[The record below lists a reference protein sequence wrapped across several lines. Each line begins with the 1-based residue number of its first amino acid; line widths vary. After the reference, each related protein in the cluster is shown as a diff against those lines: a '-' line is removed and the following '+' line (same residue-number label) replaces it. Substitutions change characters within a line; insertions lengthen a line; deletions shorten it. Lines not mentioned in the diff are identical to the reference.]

1 MALSTRRRDRSY
13 PSPIT
18 DFDDSNRERYI
29 ARSGGIGS
37 LKPMGTIVDYNLGKG
52 GRDPSMIGGFGLG
65 PSGLMD
71 PVIEI
76 PTGGPVDMIGQDRS
90 DTTLD
95 MLLDDVFGYK
105 PLQEM
110 ERPIL
115 PKDFVPEYEAPIL
128 PKDFVPEFIPAGLLG
143 PGSGLGDPTG
153 EGGIIQR
160 LGEMLGLTPRTDPE
174 NEGLPMDEFQ
184 EYDPNNPNMFMLPD
198 DMDPNDMDMEN
209 IINQMREPRLEATAD
224 TYTLPNLLQMLD
236 DARDAGD
243 DSYDTIL
250 EDIQLRYPG
259 ATMDVAELTDDQ
271 KNFMLSPLQNPDFQS
286 QESLFN
292 KVKQMEDK
300 GFFGFG
306 AQEPTTM
313 EEMLEFMDSDQYK
326 RAFI

>member
-13 PSPIT
+13 PTPMAPG
-18 DFDDSNRERYI
+18 FDDSNRESYI
-29 ARSGGIGS
+29 ARSNQGIAS
-37 LKPMGTIVDYNLGKG
+37 LPKSNVIVDYNLGKG

-65 PSGLMD
+65 AMD
-71 PVIEI
+71 PVVEV
-76 PTGGPVDMIGQDRS
+76 PTGGPAGMVGEDRS

-95 MLLDDVFGYK
+95 MLLDNIFQENIPEKSYRDYLNRGLEALPNTLS
-105 PLQEM
+105 PLT
-110 ERPIL
+110 
-115 PKDFVPEYEAPIL
+115 
-128 PKDFVPEFIPAGLLG
+128 PATSYL
-143 PGSGLGDPTG
+143 DPTADDYFLR
-153 EGGIIQR
+153 E
-160 LGEMLGLTPRTDPE
+160 LYNKFVNPVDPE
-174 NEGLPMDEFQ
+174 NEGLPPGDGFES
-184 EYDPNNPNMFMLPD
+184 YDPNNPNMFMLPEGMDLD
-198 DMDPNDMDMEN
+198 DMPMEE
-209 IINQMREPRLEATAD
+209 IIKQMQEPKLEASAD
-224 TYTLPNLLQMLD
+224 TYSLPNLLQMLD